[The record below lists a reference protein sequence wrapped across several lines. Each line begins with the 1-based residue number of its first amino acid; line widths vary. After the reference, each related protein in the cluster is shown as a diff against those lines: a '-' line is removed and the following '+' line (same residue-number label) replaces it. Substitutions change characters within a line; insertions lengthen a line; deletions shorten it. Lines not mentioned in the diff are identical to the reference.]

1 VRRIFNLHIECRGYS
16 RMAKRLNAEGAP
28 APKPYVGRP
37 AGWAPSSI
45 SEVLRRSLYRGD
57 VIWNRTRKRDRWG
70 QVNRSRR
77 PESDRLARHEEA
89 LRIVP
94 EAQWQAAQAR
104 LRAARLSTSAGPRC
118 AATVCVC
125 RWTLTGDVLRP
136 AVVMAILD
144 GVLEAQRP
152 RQGQNPL
159 EEARRALH
167 RLEREIARLTEAI
180 AAGGTLA
187 SLLKALRDREVNR
200 WHDPHDR
207 SSRGR
212 TSALAGSARLAAQI
226 CARGPNVPLR
236 GAGVVQKSA
245 RRNSRVSN

>member
-1 VRRIFNLHIECRGYS
+1 V
-16 RMAKRLNAEGAP
+16 
-28 APKPYVGRP
+28 
-37 AGWAPSSI
+37 AG
-45 SEVLRRSLYRGD
+45 
-57 VIWNRTRKRDRWG
+57 
-70 QVNRSRR
+70 
-77 PESDRLARHEEA
+77 
-89 LRIVP
+89 
-94 EAQWQAAQAR
+94 
-104 LRAARLSTSAGPRC
+104 SAGAVARRTPFHKRGTSVC
-118 AATVCVC
+118 SNGLRVPVERVDRTVLS
-125 RWTLTGDVLRP
+125 TLTGDVLRP